1 VLGFCLGFFASCG
14 HIKPYY
20 AKGLSPPDSPEAVK
34 DELLY
39 RLLLLGDAGNPRVD
53 EPNFIL
59 LKKWAKKSPGQTM
72 VIYLGDN
79 VYDNGMPAPE
89 APDREE
95 MERRLQAQIDILL
108 NSGAQGFFV
117 AGNHDW
123 KQGLSGLQRQ
133 SDYIQNQL
141 DRKSGLLP
149 RAGCPGPVY
158 IDMENTRI
166 IAIDSDLWV
175 NPKLESA
182 ADCPCEDLQESV
194 RVLKSILKSAGDRH
208 VVLVAH
214 HPLDSHGHHGG
225 FYDWKDHLFPL
236 REWKNWM
243 WLPLPILGSIY
254 TALRWNVV
262 RSNEELNGNAYRE
275 MIRNLNEAFSL
286 KKPLIYAAGHDHS
299 LEVMMGVSTDYILV
313 SGGGIDSRLSRI
325 RHGENTLFAHLHEGF
340 MVVDF
345 LVNGEVWLRVI
356 EPGPREVVFSH
367 RLFGKIP

>member
-1 VLGFCLGFFASCG
+1 
-14 HIKPYY
+14 
-20 AKGLSPPDSPEAVK
+20 
-34 DELLY
+34 
-39 RLLLLGDAGNPRVD
+39 
-53 EPNFIL
+53 
-59 LKKWAKKSPGQTM
+59 
-72 VIYLGDN
+72 
-79 VYDNGMPAPE
+79 
-89 APDREE
+89 
-95 MERRLQAQIDILL
+95 
-108 NSGAQGFFV
+108 
-117 AGNHDW
+117 
-123 KQGLSGLQRQ
+123 
-133 SDYIQNQL
+133 
-141 DRKSGLLP
+141 
-149 RAGCPGPVY
+149 
-158 IDMENTRI
+158 MENTRI

-262 RSNEELNGNAYRE
+262 RSNEELTGKAYRE

-345 LVNGEVWLRVI
+345 LVNGDVWLYVI
-356 EPGPREVVFSH
+356 ETGLQEVVFSH
-367 RLFGKIP
+367 QLSGKIP